1 MKPGEY
7 NNMSVRTNLLISLR
21 KLDEL
26 SEEIINNVDI
36 LDLKDPLNGS
46 IGAWDLQ
53 DIKKVIFRFKNQ
65 IQISAT
71 LGDIFINEKFLIKLK
86 QFDKLNLDYI
96 KFGLL
101 SMNIKNLFDKIKFL
115 GERKFK
121 TKLVCVVFVDISD
134 HFNLVYKKLDLFDAC
149 GIKYIMLDTYNK
161 NNGDLLSFC
170 NISNLD
176 KFISKSKKFD
186 IKIGLAGSLK
196 ETHIPVMMKLK
207 PNILGFRSAICKF
220 NKRMSEVDTRK
231 LKKISR
237 YFNLCNNKA
246 IETAGA

>member
-1 MKPGEY
+1 MKPDEY
-7 NNMSVRTNLLISLR
+7 TNISVRTNLLISLR
-21 KLDEL
+21 KIDEL
-26 SEEIINNVDI
+26 SEEIINEADI
-36 LDLKDPLNGS
+36 IDLKDPLNGS

-53 DIKKVIFRFKNQ
+53 DIKKVICKFKNK

-71 LGDIFINEKFLIKLK
+71 LGDIFINDKFLIKLK
-86 QFDKLNLDYI
+86 KFDKLNLDYI

-101 SMNIKNLFDKIKFL
+101 SNNIKNLFDKIKFL
-115 GERKFK
+115 EERKFK
-121 TKLVCVVFVDISD
+121 TKLVCVVFVDICD
-134 HFNLVYKKLDLFDAC
+134 HLKLVYKRLELFNKC
-149 GIKYIMLDTYNK
+149 GIKYIMLDTYDK

-170 NISNLD
+170 NFCNLN
-176 KFISKSKKFD
+176 KFITKCKKFD

-196 ETHIPVMMKLK
+196 ETQIPLMMKLK

-220 NKRMSEVDTRK
+220 NKRMSKVDTRK

-237 YFNLCNNKA
+237 HFNLCNNKA

>member
-7 NNMSVRTNLLISLR
+7 KKMSVRTNLLVSLR

-26 SEEIINNVDI
+26 SKEIINEVDI

-53 DIKKVIFRFKNQ
+53 DIKKVICRFKNQ

-71 LGDIFINEKFLIKLK
+71 LGDIFNNDKFLIKLK
-86 QFDKLNLDYI
+86 QFDKLDLDYI

-101 SMNIKNLFDKIKFL
+101 SFNIKNLFDKITFL

-134 HFNLVYKKLDLFDAC
+134 NFKFVYKKLDSFHAS
-149 GIKYIMLDTYNK
+149 GIKYLMLDTYDK

-170 NISNLD
+170 SISNLD
-176 KFISKSKKFD
+176 KFISKCRKFD
-186 IKIGLAGSLK
+186 IKTGLAGSLK
-196 ETHIPVMMKLK
+196 ESQIPLMMKLK
-207 PNILGFRSAICKF
+207 PNILGFRSAICKL

-237 YFNLCNNKA
+237 HFNLCNNKA

>member
-1 MKPGEY
+1 MNLGEY
-7 NNMSVRTNLLISLR
+7 KNMSVTTNLLISLR

-26 SEEIINNVDI
+26 SEEIINEVDI

-53 DIKKVIFRFKNQ
+53 DIKKVICRFKKQ
-65 IQISAT
+65 IEISAT
-71 LGDIFINEKFLIKLK
+71 LGDIFINDKFLIKLK

-115 GERKFK
+115 GERQFK
-121 TKLVCVVFVDISD
+121 TKLVCVVFVDICN
-134 HFNLVYKKLDLFDAC
+134 HFNLVYKKLDLFDEC
-149 GIKYIMLDTYNK
+149 GIKYIMLDTYDK

-170 NISNLD
+170 NISKLD
-176 KFISKSKKFD
+176 KFISKCKKFD

-196 ETHIPVMMKLK
+196 ETHIPLMMKLK

-237 YFNLCNNKA
+237 HFNLGNNKA

>member
-1 MKPGEY
+1 MKPSEY
-7 NNMSVRTNLLISLR
+7 KNMSVKTNLLISLR
-21 KLDEL
+21 KLDEI
-26 SEEIINNVDI
+26 SEEIINEVDI

-53 DIKKVIFRFKNQ
+53 DIKKVISRFKNQ

-71 LGDIFINEKFLIKLK
+71 LGDIFNNDKFLIKLK

-101 SMNIKNLFDKIKFL
+101 SVYIKNLFDKIKFL

-121 TKLVCVVFVDISD
+121 TKLVCVVFVDICD
-134 HFNLVYKKLDLFDAC
+134 HQKLVYEKLDLFHAY
-149 GIKYIMLDTYNK
+149 GIKYIMLDTYDK

-170 NISNLD
+170 NISNLN
-176 KFISKSKKFD
+176 KFISKCKKFD

-196 ETHIPVMMKLK
+196 ETHIPLMIKLK

-220 NKRMSEVDTRK
+220 NKRMSEVDTIK
-231 LKKISR
+231 LKKISSH
-237 YFNLCNNKA
+237 FNLCNSKA

>member
-1 MKPGEY
+1 MKK
-7 NNMSVRTNLLISLR
+7 SILLPYKENFS
-21 KLDEL
+21 
-26 SEEIINNVDI
+26 
-36 LDLKDPLNGS
+36 PTYA
-46 IGAWDLQ
+46 GA
-53 DIKKVIFRFKNQ
+53 V
-65 IQISAT
+65 S
-71 LGDIFINEKFLIKLK
+71 IFINDTFLIKLK

-134 HFNLVYKKLDLFDAC
+134 HFNLVYKKLDLFESC

-176 KFISKSKKFD
+176 KFISKCKKFD

-237 YFNLCNNKA
+237 HFNLCNNKA

>member
-1 MKPGEY
+1 MKPDEY
-7 NNMSVRTNLLISLR
+7 TNMSVRTNLLISLR
-21 KLDEL
+21 KIDEL
-26 SEEIINNVDI
+26 SEEIINEADI
-36 LDLKDPLNGS
+36 IDLKDPLNGS

-71 LGDIFINEKFLIKLK
+71 LGDIFINQKFLIKLK

-115 GERKFK
+115 EERKFK

-134 HFNLVYKKLDLFDAC
+134 HFNLVYKKLDLFESC
-149 GIKYIMLDTYNK
+149 GIKYMMLDTYNK

-176 KFISKSKKFD
+176 KFISKCKKFD
-186 IKIGLAGSLK
+186 INIGLAGSLK
-196 ETHIPVMMKLK
+196 ESHIPLMMKLK

-220 NKRMSEVDTRK
+220 NKRMSEVDIGK

-237 YFNLCNNKA
+237 HFNLCNNKA

>member
-7 NNMSVRTNLLISLR
+7 INMSARTNLLISLR

-26 SEEIINNVDI
+26 SEEIVNEVDI
-36 LDLKDPLNGS
+36 LDLKDPLKGS

-53 DIKKVIFRFKNQ
+53 DIKKVILRCKNK

-71 LGDIFINEKFLIKLK
+71 LGDIFINDEFLIKLK

-101 SMNIKNLFDKIKFL
+101 STSIKNLFDKIKFL

-121 TKLVCVVFVDISD
+121 TKLVCVVFVDISY
-134 HFNLVYKKLDLFDAC
+134 HLKLVYKNLELFDAC
-149 GIKYIMLDTYNK
+149 GIKYIMLDTFNK
-161 NNGDLLSFC
+161 NNGGLLTFC

-176 KFISKSKKFD
+176 KFISKCKKFD

-196 ETHIPVMMKLK
+196 ETQIPGIMKLK

-237 YFNLCNNKA
+237 HFNLCNNKA

>member
-1 MKPGEY
+1 MCCIC
-7 NNMSVRTNLLISLR
+7 RHLRSL
-21 KLDEL
+21 
-26 SEEIINNVDI
+26 
-36 LDLKDPLNGS
+36 
-46 IGAWDLQ
+46 
-53 DIKKVIFRFKNQ
+53 
-65 IQISAT
+65 
-71 LGDIFINEKFLIKLK
+71 
-86 QFDKLNLDYI
+86 
-96 KFGLL
+96 
-101 SMNIKNLFDKIKFL
+101 KI
-115 GERKFK
+115 
-121 TKLVCVVFVDISD
+121 
-134 HFNLVYKKLDLFDAC
+134 VYKKLDLFDAC
-149 GIKYIMLDTYNK
+149 GIKYIMLDTYDK

-176 KFISKSKKFD
+176 KFISKCKKFD

-237 YFNLCNNKA
+237 HFNLCNNKA

>member
-1 MKPGEY
+1 M
-7 NNMSVRTNLLISLR
+7 
-21 KLDEL
+21 L
-26 SEEIINNVDI
+26 SEIFGIKQNQNIIVYDGLGLFSSPRLLWLLHLYGFDNVFI
-36 LDLKDPLNGS
+36 LNLAN
-46 IGAWDLQ
+46 
-53 DIKKVIFRFKNQ
+53 
-65 IQISAT
+65 
-71 LGDIFINEKFLIKLK
+71 KLK
-86 QFDKLNLDYI
+86 KFDKLNLDYI

-101 SMNIKNLFDKIKFL
+101 SKNKKNLFDKIKFL
-115 GERKFK
+115 RERKFK

-149 GIKYIMLDTYNK
+149 GIKYIMLDTYDK

-176 KFISKSKKFD
+176 KFISKCKKFD

-196 ETHIPVMMKLK
+196 ETHIPLMMKLK

-237 YFNLCNNKA
+237 HFNLCNNKA

>member
-7 NNMSVRTNLLISLR
+7 KNMSVRTNLLISLR

-46 IGAWDLQ
+46 IGACDLQ
-53 DIKKVIFRFKNQ
+53 DIKKVIFRLKNQ

-115 GERKFK
+115 GESKFK

-176 KFISKSKKFD
+176 KFISKCKQFD